1 MVKRNR
7 GNCGRIEARKKGK
20 IGEKACTM
28 IRYTSEKQGR
38 LEGFVTGLE
47 RELDGNNRWVRLA
60 ASIPWDGLA
69 DGYYRKMSS
78 KAGRPAKDARL
89 VIGAVIIKHKLCL
102 SDEETVRQIQENP
115 YLQYFVG
122 LTEYQKEEPFAPS
135 LFVEIRRRMG
145 EDVFSRFNEVIVEAL
160 AKSEGKTSERKTAEK
175 KEDDDP
181 KSGKLIEVTVEA
193 VAKIEAAEKG
203 EAADKREDEDDPKS
217 GRLIL
222 DATVAPQA
230 IAYPTDINLLNESRE
245 IAEKIIDVLSKETAI
260 KKKPRTYRERARG
273 DYLSI
278 VKRRKPTSQTRRK
291 GVREQLQYVQRNL
304 KHINEMLDKL
314 PDQQIPLSHKML
326 RKYWIIR
333 QVYEQQKEMYDAKK
347 QKVDNRVVSVSQPHI
362 RPIVRGKAGKSAE
375 FGAKLSVSLTKSG
388 IATVDRIGWDAFN
401 ESEDL
406 EMQVERY
413 KEVHGH
419 YPESVIA
426 DPIYGTRANRK
437 WLADKRIRYCGKPL
451 GRPRKETP
459 ENKEELKKEKKQRQ
473 ADYRER
479 IPIEGKF
486 GQGKNGYGLGYI
498 RAKTART
505 SEAWI
510 RSIFLVMNLLVLERA
525 FLLLIKT
532 IAHSRNIVRT
542 AFVNQKNAFF
552 HQKIIPISANK
563 QKSMP
568 QNYIP
573 SAWGNYPL
581 VKSQNF

>member
-1 MVKRNR
+1 
-7 GNCGRIEARKKGK
+7 
-20 IGEKACTM
+20 
-28 IRYTSEKQGR
+28 
-38 LEGFVTGLE
+38 
-47 RELDGNNRWVRLA
+47 
-60 ASIPWDGLA
+60 
-69 DGYYRKMSS
+69 
-78 KAGRPAKDARL
+78 
-89 VIGAVIIKHKLCL
+89 
-102 SDEETVRQIQENP
+102 
-115 YLQYFVG
+115 
-122 LTEYQKEEPFAPS
+122 
-135 LFVEIRRRMG
+135 MG

-160 AKSEGKTSERKTAEK
+160 AKSEGKRADEKTGKK

-181 KSGKLIEVTVEA
+181 KSGQLIEVTVEA

-304 KHINEMLDKL
+304 KHINEMLGKL
-314 PDQQIPLSHKML
+314 PNQKIPLSHKLL
-326 RKYWIIR
+326 RKYWVIG
-333 QVYEQQKEMYDAKK
+333 QVYEQQNEMYREKK
-347 QKVDNRVVSVSQPHI
+347 KKCDNRIVSISQPQV
-362 RPIVRGKAGKSAE
+362 RPIVRGKANKSAE

-406 EMQVERY
+406 KMQVERY
-413 KEVHGH
+413 KELHGH
-419 YPESVIA
+419 YPESVLA
-426 DPIYGTRANRK
+426 DPIYGTAKNRK
-437 WLADKRIRYCGKPL
+437 WLAEKGIRYCGKPL
-451 GRPRKETP
+451 GRPRKETS
-459 ENKEELKKEKKQRQ
+459 ENKAELAQEKKQRQ
-473 ADYRER
+473 AEYRER

-510 RSIFLVMNLLVLERA
+510 NSIFLVMNLLVLERA
-525 FLLLIKT
+525 FLLLIKS
-532 IAHSRNIVRT
+532 IARGGNIVRN
-542 AFVNQKNAFF
+542 AFTNQKV
-552 HQKIIPISANK
+552 IPISATK
-563 QKSMP
+563 QKFMP
-568 QNYIP
+568 NDYIR
-573 SAWGNYPL
+573 SAWSNYPL
-581 VKSQNF
+581 GKLPNF